1 MAFQCGGAA
10 GDAEGEDDAACPAGT
25 RALREDALGLRV
37 GQENALCV
45 RVDLLS
51 DARGTVRAD
60 GLFHH
65 ARKIAVAAGVEYICT
80 SDLASEDL
88 FCCRVEIAMLWRR
101 LALPCPGGA
110 RGAAWVRGDAACL
123 RQGRFGRARARFWGF
138 GMAAAGEILPR
149 ASWAI
154 AGRAGNG
161 GRGVL
166 TFGHT
171 RRATVPAGLRRAL
184 PAPA

>member
-1 MAFQCGGAA
+1 MSRWDKGASRGRAWFAGG
-10 GDAEGEDDAACPAGT
+10 GM
-25 RALREDALGLRV
+25 
-37 GQENALCV
+37 GQENFLCAQV
-45 RVDLLS
+45 GSVPGAWEMVD
-51 DARGTVRAD
+51 GAD

-110 RGAAWVRGDAACL
+110 RDAAWVRGDAACL

>member
-1 MAFQCGGAA
+1 M
-10 GDAEGEDDAACPAGT
+10 E
-25 RALREDALGLRV
+25 
-37 GQENALCV
+37 QENFLCAQV
-45 RVDLLS
+45 GSVPG
-51 DARGTVRAD
+51 AWEMVAGAD

-65 ARKIAVAAGVEYICT
+65 ARKIAVAVGVEYICT

-88 FCCRVEIAMLWRR
+88 FCCRVEIAMLWRI

-123 RQGRFGRARARFWGF
+123 RQGRFGKARARFWDG
-138 GMAAAGEILPR
+138 GGQNSSSCKLAV
-149 ASWAI
+149 

-166 TFGHT
+166 MFGHT

>member
-1 MAFQCGGAA
+1 MSRWDKGASGG
-10 GDAEGEDDAACPAGT
+10 
-25 RALREDALGLRV
+25 RAWFGA

-51 DARGTVRAD
+51 DARGTVSAD

-110 RGAAWVRGDAACL
+110 RDAAWVRGDAACL
-123 RQGRFGRARARFWGF
+123 RQGRFGKARARFWDGGGGRNF
-138 GMAAAGEILPR
+138 LTCKLAV
-149 ASWAI
+149 

-161 GRGVL
+161 GRSVL
-166 TFGHT
+166 PLSHT
-171 RRATVPAGLRRAL
+171 RRVMVPAGLRRAL

>member
-37 GQENALCV
+37 GKW
-45 RVDLLS
+45 
-51 DARGTVRAD
+51 GKKTPY
-60 GLFHH
+60 

-80 SDLASEDL
+80 SDLASEGL

-110 RGAAWVRGDAACL
+110 RDAAWVRGDAACL
-123 RQGRFGRARARFWGF
+123 RQGRFGRTRARFWGF
-138 GMAAAGEILPR
+138 EMMAAGEIFPR
-149 ASWAI
+149 GSWPV

-171 RRATVPAGLRRAL
+171 RRAMVPAGLRRAL

>member
-110 RGAAWVRGDAACL
+110 RDAAWVTLLAC
-123 RQGRFGRARARFWGF
+123 GKGASGGRAPDF
-138 GMAAAGEILPR
+138 
-149 ASWAI
+149 
-154 AGRAGNG
+154 
-161 GRGVL
+161 GVL
-166 TFGHT
+166 GWR
-171 RRATVPAGLRRAL
+171 RRAKFSRVQAGLL
-184 PAPA
+184 PGARGTADGVF